1 MIKMYIELT
10 VDLKHYNEDYFDL
23 RLSDYNTVKELID
36 IVWQA
41 KAIPYPPKEGYW
53 VRVPNKQKVLSGNEQ
68 LASSG
73 ITTGD
78 RLEIL

>member
-1 MIKMYIELT
+1 MKMYIEVS
-10 VDLKHYNEDYFDL
+10 VDLKHYDGDCFDL
-23 RLSDYNTVKELID
+23 RLSNYYTVKELID

-41 KAIPYPPKEGYW
+41 KSIPHPPKEGFW
-53 VRVPNKQKVLSGNEQ
+53 IRVANKQKVLSGNEQ
-68 LASSG
+68 LAGSG